1 MIEITIGDKDLRKL
15 LRRTP
20 AEALSAVENASH
32 DILNTWQ
39 ADARNEAPIDRG
51 VLRKEIR
58 QKLEVGPKLNA
69 EMTMTSNTYRDGFNY
84 SYYQHEVRGDKYLDR
99 AAENNLKSFDQ
110 ALNSEIRKALRKAG
124 W

>member
-1 MIEITIGDKDLRKL
+1 MDISINIPQLRKL
-15 LRRTP
+15 FRRTP
-20 AEALSAVENASH
+20 SVVHAGLKNASH

-58 QKLEVGPKLNA
+58 QKLEVGPDINA
-69 EMTMTSNTYRDGFNY
+69 ELKLSSNTYRDGFNY
-84 SYYQHEVRGDKYLDR
+84 AYYQHEVRGDNYLDR
-99 AAENNLKSFDQ
+99 AAENNLHNF
-110 ALNSEIRKALRKAG
+110 EKALDTEIKRAIRDAG